1 VSALEDI
8 EAPVA
13 AGPGVP
19 AIEAIGI
26 SRSFGKK
33 QALDDVSLRVER
45 GEIHALLGPN
55 GAGKTTLVRI
65 LIGLADPD
73 RGVVRLLGRT
83 GLVSRET
90 RSLIGYVP
98 SGDRTFY
105 LRISGYENLRFF
117 ARLHGVGPRGARDAA
132 LRAMAEVGLEDA
144 VDVPVGQYSHGMQKR
159 LSVARGV
166 LVDPPVLFVDEATH
180 DLDPA
185 GARRIHELVT
195 AAARRGTAVIWTTQ
209 RVDEIRGFA
218 DRVTVLRKGNVRFNG
233 TVPQLMAVTAA
244 NRFLVRLHG
253 DGLRGE
259 EVTDRAAA
267 ALGPSGSIAPG
278 PEGDGEHFV
287 LSLRDDATIGWA
299 AARLLSAGVDMLA
312 CREERS
318 AVETAFLFL
327 TEDDG

>member
-1 VSALEDI
+1 VSTV
-8 EAPVA
+8 EAAATTVA
-13 AGPGVP
+13 ADRGFP

-73 RGVVRLLGRT
+73 RGTVRLLGRA
-83 GLVSRET
+83 GLVSMET

-105 LRISGYENLRFF
+105 QRISGYENLRFF
-117 ARLHGVGPRGARDAA
+117 ARLHGMGPRAARDAA
-132 LRAMAEVGLEDA
+132 LRAASQVGLEDA
-144 VDVPVGQYSHGMQKR
+144 IDVPVGQYSHGMQKR
-159 LSVARGV
+159 LSVARGL

-185 GARRIHELVT
+185 GARRIHELVS

-218 DRVTVLRKGNVRFNG
+218 DRVTVLRKGSVRFNG
-233 TVPQLMAVTAA
+233 TVPQLMAVTTA

-259 EVTDRAAA
+259 EVAERSAA
-267 ALGPSGSIAPG
+267 ALGASGSIAPG
-278 PEGDGEHFV
+278 PEDDGEHFL
-287 LSLRDDATIGWA
+287 LSLREDVSIGWA
-299 AARLLSAGVDMLA
+299 AARLLEARIDVLA

-318 AVETAFLFL
+318 AIETAFLYL
-327 TEDDG
+327 TEDDA